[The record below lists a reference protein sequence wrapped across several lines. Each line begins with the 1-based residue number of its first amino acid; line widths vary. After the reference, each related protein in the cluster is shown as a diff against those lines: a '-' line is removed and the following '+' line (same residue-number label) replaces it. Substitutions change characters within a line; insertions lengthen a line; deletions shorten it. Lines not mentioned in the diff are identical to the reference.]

1 MAAKTSAGKQ
11 LKQRLAAGRCI
22 AAGAFVPFVA
32 RLAEEAG
39 YDAIYVSGSALS
51 NSLAHPDE
59 GLIPRSKVLELTRE
73 IVEVVKL
80 PVIVD
85 VDTGFGGP
93 KGTAETVRLFE
104 DAGAAAVQIEDQD
117 PRWKRCGH
125 LEGKHLISC
134 ERMVDKVRAA
144 AGVRRDA
151 DFQIIARTDAVAV
164 EGFEPA
170 VERARAYEAAGA
182 DVLFPE
188 ALTSRQM
195 FSDFRG
201 CVKAPLL
208 ANMTEFGKSPWISDD
223 DFESMGYAL
232 VIHPATTF
240 RLAARAIKDALT
252 EMKQHGNQETLVR
265 NSKLM
270 PRGEIDGY
278 LIANLWS
285 CRRRRAN

>member
-1 MAAKTSAGKQ
+1 MSAKTAGGRQ
-11 LKQRLAAGRCI
+11 LKHQLAAGRCI
-22 AAGAFVPFVA
+22 AAGAFMPFVA
-32 RLAEEAG
+32 RLAQETG
-39 YDAIYVSGSALS
+39 YDAIYVSGAALS

-59 GLIPRSKVLELTRE
+59 GVIPRSKVLDFTRE
-73 IVEVVKL
+73 IVEVVDL

-104 DAGAAAVQIEDQD
+104 DVGAAAVQIEDQD

-134 ERMVDKVRAA
+134 QRMVEKIEAA
-144 AGVRRDA
+144 SSARRNS

-164 EGFEPA
+164 EGFEAA
-170 VERARAYEAAGA
+170 VERSRAYEAAGA

-188 ALTSRQM
+188 ALTSREM
-195 FSDFRG
+195 FADFRSR
-201 CVKAPLL
+201 VQVPLL

-252 EMKQHGNQETLVR
+252 EMKQQGNQEGLVR
-265 NSKLM
+265 DGKLM
-270 PRGEIDGY
+270 PRGEIDSY
-278 LIANLWS
+278 LLPNL
-285 CRRRRAN
+285 

>member
-1 MAAKTSAGKQ
+1 MPSTKTPGQQLTAK
-11 LKQRLAAGRCI
+11 LKAGRCI

-39 YDAIYVSGSALS
+39 YEAIYVSGAALS

-59 GLIPRSKVLELTRE
+59 GVIPRSKVLDFTRE
-73 IVEVVKL
+73 LVEVVSL

-134 ERMVDKVRAA
+134 ERMVEKVRAA
-144 AGVRRDA
+144 VAAKSSR

-164 EGFEPA
+164 EGYEAA

-188 ALTSRQM
+188 ALTSREM
-195 FSDFRG
+195 FVDFRKR
-201 CVKAPLL
+201 VKVPLL
-208 ANMTEFGKSPWISDD
+208 ANMTEFGKTPWISDD
-223 DFESMGYAL
+223 EFVSLGYAL

-252 EMKQHGNQETLVR
+252 EMKQHGNQETLQR
-265 NSKLM
+265 DGKLM
-270 PRGEIDGY
+270 PREEIDGY
-278 LIANLWS
+278 LIPNL
-285 CRRRRAN
+285 

>member
-1 MAAKTSAGKQ
+1 MPSTKTPGQQLTAK
-11 LKQRLAAGRCI
+11 LKAGRCI

-39 YDAIYVSGSALS
+39 YDAIYVSGAALS

-59 GLIPRSKVLELTRE
+59 GVVPRSKVLDFTRE
-73 IVEVVKL
+73 IVEVVDL

-93 KGTAETVRLFE
+93 RGTAETVRLFE

-117 PRWKRCGH
+117 ARWKRCGH

-134 ERMVDKVRAA
+134 ERMVEKVRAA
-144 AGVRRDA
+144 VQAKRSR

-164 EGFEPA
+164 EGYEPA

-188 ALTSRQM
+188 ALTSREM
-195 FSDFRG
+195 FADFRSRL
-201 CVKAPLL
+201 KAPLL

-223 DFESMGYAL
+223 EFESMGYAL
-232 VIHPATTF
+232 VLHPATTF
-240 RLAARAIKDALT
+240 RLAARAIKDALI
-252 EMKQHGNQETLVR
+252 EMKQHGNQETLQR
-265 NSKLM
+265 DGKLM

-278 LIANLWS
+278 LIPNL
-285 CRRRRAN
+285 

>member
-1 MAAKTSAGKQ
+1 MAAMTSAGKRLRQQ
-11 LKQRLAAGRCI
+11 LKTGKVI

-39 YDAIYVSGSALS
+39 YDAIYVSGAALS

-59 GLIPRSKVLELTRE
+59 GIVPRSKVLDFTRE

-104 DAGAAAVQIEDQD
+104 EAGAAAVQIEDQD
-117 PRWKRCGH
+117 ARWKRCGH

-134 ERMVDKVRAA
+134 ERMVEKLRAA
-144 AGVRRDA
+144 VDAKRDR
-151 DFQIIARTDAVAV
+151 DFMIIARTDAVAV
-164 EGFEPA
+164 EGYEPA

-188 ALTSRQM
+188 ALTSREM
-195 FSDFRG
+195 FADFRG
-201 CVKAPLL
+201 RVMSPLL
-208 ANMTEFGKSPWISDD
+208 ANMTEFGKSPWLSDD
-223 DFESMGYAL
+223 EFAAMGYAL
-232 VIHPATTF
+232 VLHPATTF
-240 RLAARAIKDALT
+240 RLAARAIKDALA
-252 EMKQHGNQETLVR
+252 EMKQHGNQETLQ
-265 NSKLM
+265 NNGKLM
-270 PRGEIDGY
+270 PRAEIDSY
-278 LIANLWS
+278 LIPNL
-285 CRRRRAN
+285 